1 MNIITITLQKRIMM
15 GALKSEQLISIFVSN
30 GSYTRTTDPLAGAIH
45 KQQVWVGKHHSAGP
59 NAAASA

>member
-1 MNIITITLQKRIMM
+1 MM